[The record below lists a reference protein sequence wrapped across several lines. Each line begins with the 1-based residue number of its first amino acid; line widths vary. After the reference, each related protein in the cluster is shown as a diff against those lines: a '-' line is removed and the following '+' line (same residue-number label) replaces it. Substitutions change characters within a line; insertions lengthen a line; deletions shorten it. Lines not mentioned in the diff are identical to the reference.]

1 MNLLFC
7 SDLHTRS
14 DTPIC
19 RLDDFLKVQEDTI
32 DQIYDIAEENNAN
45 VIFAGDIF
53 NKARPDDAQYLETL
67 LIRKMKEIDTSAIPG
82 QHDLLY
88 HKLENID
95 KGSFGVLRS
104 SVLKNINILCEQ
116 NTAINYFSYGV
127 KLENIDLPQFKIAVL
142 HKYCAKK
149 EIPFFIR
156 DGITAKDL
164 CDKYDYD
171 LFIVGD
177 NHHGFIYEHK
187 TGQKVINCGCVT
199 RQAADF
205 IDYQPKIYLFD
216 TDTKEIKTINLLD
229 NDPSVIDISHLEEKK
244 NRDDRI
250 TSFVEKLEGNV
261 DIDLSFEQNLK
272 VYIQKNKTSTKVEEK
287 IWQAITLKK

>member
-1 MNLLFC
+1 MNLLFG
-7 SDLHTRS
+7 SDFHTRS
-14 DTPIC
+14 DVPIC

-32 DQIYDIAEENNAN
+32 NQIYDIAEENSAK
-45 VIFAGDIF
+45 VIIAGDLF
-53 NKARPDDAQYLETL
+53 NKAKPDDAQYLETL
-67 LIRKMKEIDTSAIPG
+67 LIKKMKEVDTSAIPG

-88 HKLENID
+88 HKIENID
-95 KGSFGVLRS
+95 KGSYGVLMN
-104 SVLKNINILCEQ
+104 SVLKNFKADVSI
-116 NTAINYFSYGV
+116 FGFFYGM
-127 KLENIDLPQFKIAVL
+127 DLKNLGNKNQYKIAVL

-164 CDKYDYD
+164 CEKYDYD

-205 IDYQPKIYLFD
+205 IDYQPKVYLFD
-216 TDTKEIKTINLLD
+216 TDTKEIKTIDLLD
-229 NDPSVIDISHLEEKK
+229 NDPTVIDTSHLEEQKK
-244 NRDDRI
+244 RDDRI